1 MANENFTWET
11 TFETAKDLMIHT
23 MTNRVCVVSNIKTGV
38 VKVLRDGDVIDT
50 IENPLISEYEKF
62 LLRIAKSAQD
72 LDKLT
77 PKES

>member
-1 MANENFTWET
+1 MTNENFTWET

-23 MTNRVCVVSNIKTGV
+23 MTDRVKVVANIKTGT
-38 VKVLRDGDVIDT
+38 VKVFRDGDVLET
-50 IENPLISEYEKF
+50 IEDPLIIEYEKF
-62 LLRIAKSAQD
+62 LLRIAKSANE